1 MMVVE
6 RDVVINCYVYRDSL
20 ATQTAVC
27 LFLILCQPV
36 LQLATARF
44 GWTGSLRCNSWRL
57 MQSNNCNKSSSPVVS
72 RENQH
77 IATCTMSDQPAPT
90 FLPEPNIEHEA
101 E

>member
-6 RDVVINCYVYRDSL
+6 RDVVINCYMYRDSL

-36 LQLATARF
+36 LQLARF
-44 GWTGSLRCNSWRL
+44 GWTGSLGCNNWRL
-57 MQSNNCNKSSSPVVS
+57 MQSNNCSKSSSPVVS

-77 IATCTMSDQPAPT
+77 VATGTMSDQPAPT
-90 FLPEPNIEHEA
+90 CLPEPNIEHEA